1 MSYFPE
7 TEQMIPKSFFFS
19 SHIITWRF
27 TPRLTDRLH
36 VGDASKP
43 ITASDTVRHFG
54 ASRQLTG
61 TLFKV
66 QLGLTMHFQGS
77 SPNFLTQIFHFP
89 NHWQIAETHCLRS
102 ANKDKSDIIRSDC
115 NDSIHQSFVRFGIY
129 RCGHPTE
136 TEPSMVDRK
145 RKPDFLP

>member
-27 TPRLTDRLH
+27 TPRLTDRFH
-36 VGDASKP
+36 VGDASKL
-43 ITASDTVRHFG
+43 ITDSDTVRHFA

-66 QLGLTMHFQGS
+66 QLGLTMD
-77 SPNFLTQIFHFP
+77 
-89 NHWQIAETHCLRS
+89 E
-102 ANKDKSDIIRSDC
+102 
-115 NDSIHQSFVRFGIY
+115 Y
-129 RCGHPTE
+129 RNRHSKT
-136 TEPSMVDRK
+136 T
-145 RKPDFLP
+145 